1 MSPLDS
7 KEIRLVNPEYSLE
20 GLKLKFQ
27 SLGHQLQRADSLEK
41 SLMVWKIEGRRRR
54 EWQRMRWLDGITDS
68 MDMSFSK
75 LQEIMKD
82 REAWHAAVHW
92 VAKIGTWLSNW
103 TTKNSLVVQWLRLY
117 TPSAQGTDLIPGQG
131 TKILHAA
138 LCGPHQKKQERKIKI
153 LKKDIMQT
161 ISSVFKNFPLNHLL
175 LCYFFL
181 VLEI

>member
-1 MSPLDS
+1 M
-7 KEIRLVNPEYSLE
+7 
-20 GLKLKFQ
+20 LKLKFQ
-27 SLGHQLQRADSLEK
+27 YLGHQLRRGDSLEK
-41 SLMVWKIEGRRRR
+41 SLMVGKIEDRRRR

-68 MDMSFSK
+68 MDVNFSR

-92 VAKIGTWLSNW
+92 VAKTGTRLSNW
-103 TTKNSLVVQWLRLY
+103 TTKTSLVVQWLRLY

-138 LCGPHQKKQERKIKI
+138 LCAPHQKKQERKIKI
-153 LKKDIMQT
+153 LKIDIMQT
-161 ISSVFKNFPLNHLL
+161 ISSVLKIFPLNHLL
-175 LCYFFL
+175 LCCFFL